1 MTLIPN
7 QPYPDLPA
15 WEDLEPILANGW
27 GVPGAAQSLQGYAE
41 KNSVTIFGRVQVGTS
56 HVIGDLPQHLR
67 AIRPL
72 SVQALILGGPSCLV
86 ELQGGA
92 SSGGWQLVMSA
103 YSLGMTNAQM
113 IAAYQGKYLSIAG
126 SYPRKAAA

>member
-1 MTLIPN
+1 MSLIPN

-15 WEDLEPILANGW
+15 WEDLASILVNGW
-27 GVPGAAQSLQGYAE
+27 GVPGAAQSFQGYAE
-41 KNSVTIFGRVQVGTS
+41 KNSVTVFGRVQIGAS
-56 HVIGDLPQHLR
+56 HVIGDLPQHFR

-92 SSGGWQLVMSA
+92 ATGGWQLVMSA
-103 YSLGMTNAQM
+103 YSLGLTNAQM
-113 IAAYQGKYLSIAG
+113 IATYGGKYLSIAG
-126 SYPRKAAA
+126 SYPRKAVA

>member
-15 WEDLEPILANGW
+15 WEDLESILVNGW

-41 KNSVTIFGRVQVGTS
+41 KNSVTIFGRVQIGTS
-56 HVIGDLPQHLR
+56 HIIGPLPDHLR

-86 ELQGGA
+86 ELQGGTA
-92 SSGGWQLVMSA
+92 SGGWQLVMSA
-103 YSLGMTNAQM
+103 YSLGLTNAQM
-113 IAAYQGKYLSIAG
+113 IATYGGKYLSIAG
-126 SYPRKAAA
+126 SYPRKVPS